1 MFITYYYFVSC
12 PPCTFK
18 TYSLNK
24 IHDSFLWYFSL
35 IKMLSLIFS
44 WQRAKTEA
52 SYSVWALKVMHS
64 HSSVERHARIKAA
77 CHSMNEL
84 LTHLQGGLW
93 YIEAWSYQGGA
104 GLFHWFSG
112 CWIKC
117 PINLRAAALQSPRA
131 AREGERACA
140 LVYLSPKVCLSCG

>member
-1 MFITYYYFVSC
+1 
-12 PPCTFK
+12 
-18 TYSLNK
+18 
-24 IHDSFLWYFSL
+24 
-35 IKMLSLIFS
+35 
-44 WQRAKTEA
+44 
-52 SYSVWALKVMHS
+52 MHS
-64 HSSVERHARIKAA
+64 HSSMEQHARIKAA

-117 PINLRAAALQSPRA
+117 PINLCAAALQSQHV

-140 LVYLSPKVCLSCG
+140 LVCQAKSLSFLWLVHIHSVIMSAKARKAGRYPGELGGNVSLILSSWEQGH